1 MNKKLLILPVMLLM
15 MVAVVLGAPVTQS
28 ALCTQTTA
36 NEETAITF
44 LNGTAVTF
52 FTGTTDTSYSGGV
65 AGFNNITP
73 TAEIILNQVC
83 DNETAAI
90 NATTYTLDWEV
101 LDDGTGVVYN
111 STGSVMSAGNYTIN
125 YTLGTF
131 RLNDDTSLNNS
142 ELGICYNKTFAVTY
156 DFVANITRY
165 SVPTT
170 AEYGDD
176 IAITLL
182 GATDGSED
190 LNNTG
195 WTTNGIVFTR
205 TCNTRDSC
213 TATQVTIFAGFA
225 LMALAAIVLAAFA
238 LISIFS
244 NGNVAAAGFSAIVI
258 GIIGLGIV
266 LMIGYVILTQVGVSV
281 CTL

>member
-1 MNKKLLILPVMLLM
+1 MNKKLLLLPVMLLM
-15 MVAVVLGAPVTQS
+15 MVVVVLGAPVTQS
-28 ALCTQTTA
+28 SLCTQVTA
-36 NEETAITF
+36 NEATGVTLI
-44 LNGTAVTF
+44 NGTGVTF

-73 TAEIILNQVC
+73 TAAFVLDQVC
-83 DNETAAI
+83 DNVTGL
-90 NATTYTLDWEV
+90 NATAVAIDWEEI
-101 LDDGTGVVYN
+101 DTGTQVVRN
-111 STGSVMSAGNYTIN
+111 QTGTVQGGGNWTFDE
-125 YTLGTF
+125 TLGTITLSDDNTINGTL
-131 RLNDDTSLNNS
+131 LN
-142 ELGICYNKTFAVTY
+142 ICYNKTFATDY
-156 DFVANITRY
+156 ELLANLTRW
-165 SVPTT
+165 SVPST
-170 AEYGDD
+170 ADYGSD

-182 GATDGSED
+182 AGTDGSED

-195 WTTNGIVFTR
+195 WTTDSVVYTR
-205 TCNTRDSC
+205 TCSTRDSC
-213 TATQVTIFAGFA
+213 SATQVTIFAGFA

-281 CTL
+281 CVL